1 MKRTSTN
8 YYSSMLIIQFYYF
21 LKLIRKIS
29 LSNNISLNQFVY
41 LHYSRFFF
49 FEIIIFRNV
58 TFFENKPLLLEIVA
72 IMLQLKKLAIDLVR
86 SATVMGKSVTEIKL
100 YGDRSNYAHRT

>member
-1 MKRTSTN
+1 
-8 YYSSMLIIQFYYF
+8 MLIIQFYYF

-49 FEIIIFRNV
+49 F
-58 TFFENKPLLLEIVA
+58 
-72 IMLQLKKLAIDLVR
+72 
-86 SATVMGKSVTEIKL
+86 
-100 YGDRSNYAHRT
+100 